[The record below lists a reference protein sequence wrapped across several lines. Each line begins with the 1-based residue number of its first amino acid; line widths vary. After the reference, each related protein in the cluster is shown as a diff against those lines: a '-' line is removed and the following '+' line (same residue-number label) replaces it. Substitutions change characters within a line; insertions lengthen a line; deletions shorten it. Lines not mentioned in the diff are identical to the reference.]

1 MNIELAQKV
10 HGFLTEHPERHDQVH
25 WASDISADFN
35 ECGTTGCIAGWTVIL
50 HTGKRTLREAVNA
63 LGHSAF
69 NTDIAAAQVLEI
81 DEDDASRIFY
91 SDNDRVAL
99 ERLADLI
106 EENR

>member
-1 MNIELAQKV
+1 M
-10 HGFLTEHPERHDQVH
+10 
-25 WASDISADFN
+25 
-35 ECGTTGCIAGWTVIL
+35 
-50 HTGKRTLREAVNA
+50 KRNDNKGPV
-63 LGHSAF
+63 AF
-69 NTDIAAAQVLEI
+69 IAAAQVLEI